1 MNKLFDTLGFTSAPW
16 RAENSCVVDG
26 DDHII
31 AACISGHIHRKDSL
45 EDYATAKL
53 ISAAPYMLDVLV
65 QLLESSYY
73 WGEYDVPIGIVAD
86 IREAIEQAT
95 GMPWEKVQE
104 ITE

>member
-1 MNKLFDTLGFTSAPW
+1 MNKLFNALGFTPAPW
-16 RAENSCVVDG
+16 RADSSNIFSG
-26 DDHII
+26 IDDLIMTCI
-31 AACISGHIHRKDSL
+31 AGYVRRRSVA

-53 ISAAPYMLDVLV
+53 ISAAPDMLAVLV

-86 IREAIEQAT
+86 IRDAIEKAT